1 VAIDPAG
8 RFAYVTNSGD
18 NDVFAYRINAGSGA
32 LTGTALT
39 MLAPARYGT
48 VVEKNL
54 QWPWGEIVPFTI

>member
-1 VAIDPAG
+1 
-8 RFAYVTNSGD
+8 VTNSGD